1 VPYPPPSTKADWGS
15 QIGHGRE
22 PRRICVIPEPVRDVT
37 ALLKAWGNGEEAA
50 LDELVP
56 LVHGEL
62 RRIAGNLMRGERAG
76 RTLQATAL
84 VNEAYLRLID
94 LDRIDWQNRV
104 HFLSMAARVMRRVLV
119 DVARERLADKRGG
132 DLVKVT
138 LDEALVPGRGADVS
152 IIKLD
157 DALKALAA
165 VDERKSRVL
174 ELRFFAGLSVEETA
188 ESLGV
193 SSKTVARDWDFARA
207 WLRREM
213 RA

>member
-1 VPYPPPSTKADWGS
+1 
-15 QIGHGRE
+15 
-22 PRRICVIPEPVRDVT
+22 
-37 ALLKAWGNGEEAA
+37 
-50 LDELVP
+50 
-56 LVHGEL
+56 
-62 RRIAGNLMRGERAG
+62 MRGERAG

-165 VDERKSRVL
+165 VDERKCRVL

>member
-1 VPYPPPSTKADWGS
+1 
-15 QIGHGRE
+15 
-22 PRRICVIPEPVRDVT
+22 
-37 ALLKAWGNGEEAA
+37 
-50 LDELVP
+50 
-56 LVHGEL
+56 
-62 RRIAGNLMRGERAG
+62 MRGERAG

>member
-1 VPYPPPSTKADWGS
+1 
-15 QIGHGRE
+15 
-22 PRRICVIPEPVRDVT
+22 
-37 ALLKAWGNGEEAA
+37 
-50 LDELVP
+50 
-56 LVHGEL
+56 
-62 RRIAGNLMRGERAG
+62 MRGERIG

-132 DLVKVT
+132 GLVKVT
-138 LDEALVPGRGADVS
+138 LDEAFIPGCGADVS

-174 ELRFFAGLSVEETA
+174 ELRFFAGLSVDETA

-213 RA
+213 QA

>member
-1 VPYPPPSTKADWGS
+1 
-15 QIGHGRE
+15 
-22 PRRICVIPEPVRDVT
+22 
-37 ALLKAWGNGEEAA
+37 
-50 LDELVP
+50 
-56 LVHGEL
+56 
-62 RRIAGNLMRGERAG
+62 MRGERAG
-76 RTLQATAL
+76 RTRQATAL
-84 VNEAYLRLID
+84 VNEAYLRRFD